1 MFAFPIGVAG
11 IILLIGGDWI
21 GLVLLS
27 AALLSAAI
35 HFVPRGV
42 RAVRRFIEQLREL
55 LRGLATE
62 GLVLPAAVGLLTP
75 DSRY

>member
-11 IILLIGGDWI
+11 IILLIGAGWI
-21 GLVLLS
+21 GLILLS

-42 RAVRRFIEQLREL
+42 RAVRRLIEQLREL

-62 GLVLPAAVGLLTP
+62 GLVLPPAVGLLAP